1 MKIIYY
7 FTLANL
13 KMAIRNRASFMW
25 SLFFPLILMVVF
37 GIFTATTSEA
47 LRVSVVSS
55 PSAASFVTS
64 HLNLIKDIHD
74 IHVVRSENLASDIR
88 RLNNGGIDLVVDIGQ
103 KVVDKKIQY
112 KMTFYMNEGLQ
123 TYPYVEYLV
132 EQIKFAFLKNLNNI
146 DNNLISFYVNS
157 GRSSSDY
164 NYIAYLT
171 PGVIAFSVMN
181 GVLFAVI
188 VILITYKEE
197 DILSRIFIT
206 PLTKFQFLVSIII
219 NRLILALMQVAILM
233 FVALYIY
240 HVKPVGNLFSL
251 MVIITLGALVFIAL
265 AMFLSSVVNKVET
278 AMPLANFITLPML
291 FLSGLFFPLSSLPFV
306 IRQIAQY
313 FPLTYF
319 IDALRNVYINVVSLS
334 AVKYDILAMV
344 GWIAI
349 FFILNTIFLRLE

>member
-1 MKIIYY
+1 MKTIYY

-13 KMAIRNRASFMW
+13 KMALRNRASFMW

-47 LRVSVVSS
+47 LRVSVVSP
-55 PSAASFVTS
+55 PSASSFVAS

-74 IHVVRSENLASDIR
+74 IHVYRSYNLTKDIH
-88 RLNNGGIDLVVDIGQ
+88 RLDNGGLDLVVNIVQ
-103 KVVDKKIQY
+103 MVINKKVQY
-112 KMTFYMNEGLQ
+112 QMTFYMNQGLQ

-146 DNNLISFYVNS
+146 NNKLISFYVNS
-157 GRSSSDY
+157 GRSPADY
-164 NYIAYLT
+164 NYISYLT

-188 VILITYKEE
+188 IILITYKEE
-197 DILSRIFIT
+197 NILSRIFIT

-240 HVKPVGNLFSL
+240 HVRPVGNLFSL
-251 MVIITLGALVFIAL
+251 MIIITLGALVFIAL

-291 FLSGLFFPLSSLPFV
+291 FLSGLFFPLSSLPFI

-319 IDALRNVYINVVSLS
+319 IDALRNIYINGASLLT
-334 AVKYDILAMV
+334 VKYDILAMV
-344 GWIAI
+344 AWIVI
-349 FFILNTIFLRLE
+349 FFILNTIFLRLD